1 MTWIYLILA
10 AGRGFKVTLLDY
22 NSMKESIKKLYC
34 LQIQE
39 NGITREIHSNLSK
52 DEQGMLRENN
62 NRFFLKD
69 EYKKQIKIVLTGGV
83 FDILH
88 MGHIFT
94 LNEAKKYGDVL
105 IVAIAND
112 KHVEKKGR
120 KMIHSQEY
128 RAKMVEFLKPVD
140 AALLGKENPDDILE
154 LVKPDVIVFGYDQ
167 DIMIKTEGIKI
178 VKLEKRIEETKFKTS
193 KIIEELGV

>member
-1 MTWIYLILA
+1 LA

>member
-1 MTWIYLILA
+1 MA

>member
-1 MTWIYLILA
+1 M
-10 AGRGFKVTLLDY
+10 LDY